1 MRALDHIDMDLLRLL
16 KRDARTS
23 VTDIAA
29 TLGVSRVTVNARM
42 AALRADGIIRRFTI
56 DVADSADQDFIRAV
70 SLLELDLS
78 KVDRVHRA
86 LQRMPEFSSVFTTN
100 GKWALVATSETKTLA
115 AFDALLNRM
124 GRLPGVLNVETCL
137 LLTRIV

>member
-1 MRALDHIDMDLLRLL
+1 MRVLDQTDRDLLLRL
-16 KRDARTS
+16 KHNARAS
-23 VTDIAA
+23 VTELAQ
-29 TLGVSRVTVNARM
+29 TLGVSRVTINARL

-56 DVADSADQDFIRAV
+56 EVSESADEDMIRAV

-78 KVDRVHRA
+78 KVDQVHRT
-86 LQRMPEFSSVFTTN
+86 LRRMPEFSSLFTTN
-100 GKWALVATSETKTLA
+100 GKWALVAQSETKTLA

-124 GRLPGVLNVETCL
+124 GRVPGVLNVETCL

>member
-1 MRALDHIDMDLLRLL
+1 MRVLDQIDRALLQRL
-16 KRDARTS
+16 KHNARAS
-23 VTDIAA
+23 VTELAQ
-29 TLGVSRVTVNARM
+29 TLEVSRVTVNARL

-56 DVADSADQDFIRAV
+56 DVSDSADEDLIRAV

-78 KVDRVHRA
+78 KVDQVHRT
-86 LQRMPEFSSVFTTN
+86 LRRMPEFSSVFTTN
-100 GKWALVATSETKTLA
+100 GKWALVAQSETKTLA

-124 GRLPGVLNVETCL
+124 GRVPGVLNVETCL